1 MMIDVIPGL
10 SSDEEVDLVILI
22 IKSAGKLTAIFPCSL
37 LLNGEGG
44 QLSIALWLDFRRKKS
59 LSQPSVY
66 RAEDGLEASGD
77 IELPENAV

>member
-10 SSDEEVDLVILI
+10 SSDEGVDLVILI
-22 IKSAGKLTAIFPCSL
+22 KKSAGNLTAIFPYSL

-59 LSQPSVY
+59 LTQPSVY
-66 RAEDGLEASGD
+66 RVKDGLEASGD
-77 IELPENAV
+77 IELSENAV

>member
-10 SSDEEVDLVILI
+10 SSDEGVDLVIFI
-22 IKSAGKLTAIFPCSL
+22 IKSTRKLTAIFPYSL

-59 LSQPSVY
+59 LIQPSVY
-66 RAEDGLEASGD
+66 RVKDGLEASGD
-77 IELPENAV
+77 IELSENAV